1 MTGHREP
8 ALQAARRRA
17 RDRAV
22 AALRRTPGPLGALDA
37 AIAYG
42 LNWTELVQARDAVEA
57 LAKAARAA
65 LEECEGTAAY
75 APLQAALAAF
85 EPAR

>member
-1 MTGHREP
+1 MTGREP
-8 ALQAARRRA
+8 VLQAARRRA
-17 RDRAV
+17 HNRAV
-22 AALRRTPGPLGALDA
+22 AALRRTPGPAGALDA

-42 LNWTELVQARDAVEA
+42 LNWTELLQARSDVDA

-75 APLQAALAAF
+75 GPLRDALAAF
-85 EPAR
+85 GPAR